1 MERRPYNPK
10 QDKEERLR
18 RRRLEEFAQMEA
30 QTKQEQEHGL
40 LFKLIKTT
48 SPPPPE
54 AVEPL
59 PKRHGYT
66 LPFFRRNG

>member
-1 MERRPYNPK
+1 MERRSYNPK

-18 RRRLEEFAQMEA
+18 RRRLEEAAQA
-30 QTKQEQEHGL
+30 QVQTKQEQEYGL

-48 SPPPPE
+48 SSPPVE

-59 PKRHGYT
+59 PKR
-66 LPFFRRNG
+66 RD